1 MAWRRINRA
10 QLRGLA
16 AQEFAEDPV
25 TCFRASG
32 ECVFDLE
39 AIEQAL
45 PDVSEP
51 LETRDNGR
59 LATWFPPQPGSSTSW
74 EWIRRAGGRK
84 AIMRARR

>member
-1 MAWRRINRA
+1 MARLGLDEGQIAWRRRNRA

-16 AQEFAEDPV
+16 AQEYAEDPV

-45 PDVSEP
+45 AE
-51 LETRDNGR
+51 
-59 LATWFPPQPGSSTSW
+59 
-74 EWIRRAGGRK
+74 AG
-84 AIMRARR
+84 